1 MFDGSSQICLDW
13 NDLGVVL
20 SRSTW
25 EQFPHVFLLFVCV
38 LFCLI
43 GTFIIMHDGVA
54 CMLAGLII

>member
-13 NDLGVVL
+13 NDLGVVM

-43 GTFIIMHDGVA
+43 GSFIIVCDHVA
-54 CMLAGLII
+54 CVLVRLII